1 MYRLMKSEKFTFE
14 HAVSGSMSSYRQI
27 LVNKFRQF
35 STALTACEVANDIAG
50 FRHYVLNES
59 GEEYYEGTWID

>member
-1 MYRLMKSEKFTFE
+1 MYRLMKSEKLTFE
-14 HAVSGSMSSYRQI
+14 HAVSGLMSAYRQI
-27 LVNKFRQF
+27 QVNQFRQL
-35 STALTACEVANDIAG
+35 SAALTACAAANDIAG